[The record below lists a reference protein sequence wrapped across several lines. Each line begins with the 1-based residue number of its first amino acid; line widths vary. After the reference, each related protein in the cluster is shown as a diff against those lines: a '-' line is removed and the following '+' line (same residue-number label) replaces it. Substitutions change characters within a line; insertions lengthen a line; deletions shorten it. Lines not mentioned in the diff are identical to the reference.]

1 MEIVFTHQAAK
12 DFEKI
17 KQNPILLKKVVALL
31 SLIEDNPF
39 AKPPTYEKLIGFES
53 VYSRR
58 INLQH
63 RLVYQVY
70 EDKKVVKIIRMWT
83 HYENL

>member
-1 MEIVFTHQAAK
+1 MEIVFTHQASK

-17 KQNPILLKKVVALL
+17 KQNPNLYKKVVALL
-31 SLIEDNPF
+31 ELIEINPF
-39 AKPPTYEKLIGFES
+39 QNPPSYEKLIGFDS

-58 INLQH
+58 INIQH

-70 EDKKVVKIIRMWT
+70 EDKQKVKIIRMWT
-83 HYENL
+83 HYESI

>member
-17 KQNPILLKKVVALL
+17 KQNPSLHKKVVALL
-31 SLIEDNPF
+31 ELIEMNPF
-39 AKPPTYEKLIGFES
+39 QTPPSYEKLVGFDF

-70 EDKKVVKIIRMWT
+70 EDKQIVKIIRMWT
-83 HYENL
+83 HYENI